1 MDYTLL
7 ILTNCF
13 QDIQGLQISE
23 EHAARNWGEAGIVV
37 EEESCTME
45 ITGASVA
52 LSRTVEEVLVR
63 ANLPYEMD
71 GFQKQ
76 TLNALATE
84 KSVILSASCGSGKF
98 VIAYIAVEILRI
110 EARIP
115 MGVGILLVP
124 LNAMM
129 EEFSRTYPDIATLSM
144 SGELSVHMSDLITGR
159 VRLLIAHAE
168 SFVTPKGKLIL
179 EQLEEE
185 EVLIFVCL
193 DECDKFT
200 SGQWG
205 GVHFRDEMRSI
216 PSSIRAKCADPSS
229 PCLAMTATLTPMEE
243 KEVQE
248 ILCIEECDLVRIK
261 VSPIQNHLSLVKV
274 RRPNSVKG
282 KLSSEGQLLAP
293 GDIHLVDRLALNEFS
308 KCIDSG
314 NFDSFK
320 KTLVFTFSNEGCALN
335 DMLCERHPNIPSHEK
350 PWIFLHSK
358 IDDVTVDSFNNRIM
372 EGKAKVIICTSTLL
386 MGVNLP
392 FYDVMIMLGPYSHL
406 NDLQQ
411 AWGRVGR
418 RFEGKKRRQ
427 SLAYICYNNMTLSRI
442 ATQEVKDFCDTNM
455 CLKQFVNEAFGNTT
469 IPSGKDRCC
478 SNCD

>member
-1 MDYTLL
+1 
-7 ILTNCF
+7 
-13 QDIQGLQISE
+13 
-23 EHAARNWGEAGIVV
+23 
-37 EEESCTME
+37 ME
-45 ITGASVA
+45 VTGATVI

-76 TLNALATE
+76 TLNALAAK

-98 VIAYIAVEILRI
+98 VIAYTAVEILRT

-129 EEFSRTYPDIATLSM
+129 EEFSRTYADIATLSM
-144 SGELSVHMSDLITGR
+144 SGELSVNISCLITGR

-168 SFVTPKGKLIL
+168 SFITPKGKLIL
-179 EQLEEE
+179 EQLEEQE
-185 EVLIFVCL
+185 ILIFVCM

-216 PSSIRAKCADPSS
+216 PSSIRAKCADPSL
-229 PCLAMTATLTPMEE
+229 PCLAMTATLTPMEG

-248 ILCIEECDLVRIK
+248 ILCIENSDLVRIK
-261 VSPIQNHLSLVKV
+261 VSPIQNHVRLVRLK
-274 RRPNSVKG
+274 RPNLLKG

-293 GDIHLVDRLALNEFS
+293 GDIHLVDRLALIEFS
-308 KCIDSG
+308 KCIVSG
-314 NFDSFK
+314 DFDGFK
-320 KTLVFTFSNEGCALN
+320 KTLIFTFSNEGCALN

-350 PWIFLHSK
+350 PWIFSHSK
-358 IDDVTVDSFNNRIM
+358 IDDVTIDSFNKRII
-372 EGKAKVIICTSTLL
+372 EGKAKLIICTSTLL

-392 FYDVMIMLGPYSHL
+392 FFDVMIMLGPYSHL

-427 SLAYICYNNMTLSRI
+427 SLAYICHNNMTLSRI
-442 ATQEVKDFCDTNM
+442 ATQDVKDFCVTNM
-455 CLKQFVNEAFGNTT
+455 CLKQFVNESFGNTT
-469 IPSGKDRCC
+469 IQSVKDRCC